1 MMPPRRETASE
12 DVAIIGLQAGKGFRL
27 SPTPEV
33 RAPPQQRRPTT
44 SSADVMEPQKVAGTT
59 PKGGDQCSESKGGT
73 HQQQHGDEGERR
85 RLPRLYN
92 NASSEG
98 NNARK
103 RRHCWPSTTLDRAF
117 TRILGNEMMAARR
130 NRQQTAVPADGGTTG
145 RDPPGATRPSREE
158 GSGQGQGKRAA
169 SPPILYDDMIR
180 SHFFFFQKA
189 L

>member
-12 DVAIIGLQAGKGFRL
+12 DITIIGLQAGKGFRL

-33 RAPPQQRRPTT
+33 RAPPQQRRPTR

-85 RLPRLYN
+85 HLPRLPN

-98 NNARK
+98 NDARK

-117 TRILGNEMMAARR
+117 TRILGNETMAARR
-130 NRQQTAVPADGGTTG
+130 NRQQTAVPADGGTIG
-145 RDPPGATRPSREE
+145 RDPPGR
-158 GSGQGQGKRAA
+158 
-169 SPPILYDDMIR
+169 R
-180 SHFFFFQKA
+180 SHQGRRAVARAKGRGQPPHQYYMTT
-189 L
+189 